1 LKIEK
6 NMPTI
11 GKIIIA
17 IALVYITTVVTIID
31 FNDLSWETNSQY
43 YWKLIAA
50 FVFIA
55 IQFKMKS
62 DTEKQ

>member
-1 LKIEK
+1 
-6 NMPTI
+6 MPTI

-17 IALVYITTVVTIID
+17 IALVYIATVLTIID

-50 FVFIA
+50 TIFIA
-55 IQFKMKS
+55 IQFRLKKNV
-62 DTEKQ
+62 EE

>member
-1 LKIEK
+1 
-6 NMPTI
+6 MPKI

-17 IALVYITTVVTIID
+17 IALVYIATVLTIID

-50 FVFIA
+50 LVFIA
-55 IQFKMKS
+55 IQFKLKPNV
-62 DTEKQ
+62 EK